1 MRPSRLT
8 GVVSTRAPSCVA
20 SQVTGS
26 SSAWCS
32 TALKTIRSRRGSLS
46 RRAQYKP
53 LMARLF
59 ASVPP
64 EQNTTSLGRPPS
76 RSAMSSRASST
87 VRRAARPDPCRL
99 DALPVR
105 ASSSVITAIA
115 SGTIGVVAAWSR

>member
-1 MRPSRLT
+1 MRLQA
-8 GVVSTRAPSCVA
+8 GSC
-20 SQVTGS
+20 S
-26 SSAWCS
+26 S
-32 TALKTIRSRRGSLS
+32 LD
-46 RRAQYKP
+46 QYRP

-64 EQNTTSLGRPPS
+64 EQNTTSLGRAPS
-76 RSAMSSRASST
+76 FSAISSRASST
-87 VRRAARPDPCRL
+87 VRRAARPEPCRL